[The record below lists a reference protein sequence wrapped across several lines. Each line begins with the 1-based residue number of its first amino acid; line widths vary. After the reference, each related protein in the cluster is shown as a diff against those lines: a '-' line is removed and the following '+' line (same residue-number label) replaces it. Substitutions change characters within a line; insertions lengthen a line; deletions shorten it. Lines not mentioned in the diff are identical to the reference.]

1 MIKYVTSGEAVLEM
15 LKKKGFS
22 PIIIRKYGLLS
33 ESTLQNLRKNK
44 MISIDTL
51 GKVCDMLDVTPD
63 IIIYNDT
70 AKEEKEKLK
79 KHLKKC
85 KISIDKTSLKV

>member
-1 MIKYVTSGEAVLEM
+1 MIKYVTSGEAVLDM

-44 MISIDTL
+44 MISIETL
-51 GKVCDMLDVTPD
+51 GKVCDMLEVTPD

-70 AKEEKEKLK
+70 SKEEKE
-79 KHLKKC
+79 
-85 KISIDKTSLKV
+85 SLKNISKSVK

>member
-1 MIKYVTSGEAVLEM
+1 MIKYVTSGESVLEM

-51 GKVCDMLDVTPD
+51 GKICDMLEVKPE
-63 IIIYNDT
+63 IIVYNDT
-70 AKEEKEKLK
+70 EKEEKE
-79 KHLKKC
+79 
-85 KISIDKTSLKV
+85 SLKNISKSVK

>member
-1 MIKYVTSGEAVLEM
+1 MIKYVTSGESVLEM

-51 GKVCDMLDVTPD
+51 GKVCDMLEVKPE
-63 IIIYNDT
+63 IIVYNDT
-70 AKEEKEKLK
+70 EKGEKEKLK
-79 KHLKKC
+79 NILKSVK
-85 KISIDKTSLKV
+85 

>member
-22 PIIIRKYGLLS
+22 PIIIRKNKLLS

-44 MISIDTL
+44 MISVETI

-70 AKEEKEKLK
+70 PKEEKENLK
-79 KHLKKC
+79 NILKSVK
-85 KISIDKTSLKV
+85 

>member
-22 PIIIRKYGLLS
+22 PIIIRRYGLLS

-44 MISIDTL
+44 MISIETL

-63 IIIYNDT
+63 IIIYNYT
-70 AKEEKEKLK
+70 AKEEKENLK
-79 KHLKKC
+79 NILKSVK
-85 KISIDKTSLKV
+85 

>member
-1 MIKYVTSGEAVLEM
+1 MIRYVTSGEAVLEM

-22 PIIIRKYGLLS
+22 PIIIRKHGLLS
-33 ESTLQNLRKNK
+33 ESTLQNLRSNK
-44 MISIDTL
+44 MISVDTL
-51 GKVCDMLDVTPD
+51 GKICDMLEVTPD

-79 KHLKKC
+79 NILKSVK
-85 KISIDKTSLKV
+85 

>member
-1 MIKYVTSGEAVLEM
+1 MIKYVTSGENILKM
-15 LKKKGFS
+15 LKNKGFS
-22 PIIIRKYGLLS
+22 PVIIRKYGLLS

-44 MISIDTL
+44 MISIETL

-70 AKEEKEKLK
+70 AKEEKE
-79 KHLKKC
+79 
-85 KISIDKTSLKV
+85 SLKNILKSVK

>member
-51 GKVCDMLDVTPD
+51 GKVCDMLEVTPD

-70 AKEEKEKLK
+70 AKEEKENLK
-79 KHLKKC
+79 NILKSVK
-85 KISIDKTSLKV
+85 

>member
-15 LKKKGFS
+15 LKKKGFP

-51 GKVCDMLDVTPD
+51 GKVCDMLEVTPD

-70 AKEEKEKLK
+70 DKGEKEKLK
-79 KHLKKC
+79 NILKSVK
-85 KISIDKTSLKV
+85 

>member
-22 PIIIRKYGLLS
+22 PIIIRRYGLLS

-51 GKVCDMLDVTPD
+51 GKVCDMLEVTPD

-79 KHLKKC
+79 N
-85 KISIDKTSLKV
+85 ISKSVK

>member
-1 MIKYVTSGEAVLEM
+1 MIKYVTSGENILKM
-15 LKKKGFS
+15 LKNKGFS
-22 PIIIRKYGLLS
+22 PVIIRKYGLLS

-44 MISIDTL
+44 MISIDTI

-70 AKEEKEKLK
+70 TKEDKENLK
-79 KHLKKC
+79 KILKRVK
-85 KISIDKTSLKV
+85 

>member
-22 PIIIRKYGLLS
+22 PIIIRRYGLLS

-44 MISIDTL
+44 MISIETL
-51 GKVCDMLDVTPD
+51 GKVCDMLEVTPD

-70 AKEEKEKLK
+70 SKEEKE
-79 KHLKKC
+79 
-85 KISIDKTSLKV
+85 SLKNISKSVK

>member
-1 MIKYVTSGEAVLEM
+1 MIKYVTSGNAVLEM

-22 PIIIRKYGLLS
+22 PTIIRKYGLLS

-70 AKEEKEKLK
+70 AKEEKENLK
-79 KHLKKC
+79 S
-85 KISIDKTSLKV
+85 ISKGVK

>member
-22 PIIIRKYGLLS
+22 PIIIRKYGLIS

-44 MISIDTL
+44 MISIETL
-51 GKVCDMLDVTPD
+51 GKVCDMLEVTPD

-70 AKEEKEKLK
+70 SKEEKE
-79 KHLKKC
+79 
-85 KISIDKTSLKV
+85 SLKNISKSVK

>member
-1 MIKYVTSGEAVLEM
+1 MIKYVTSGENILKM
-15 LKKKGFS
+15 LKNKGFS
-22 PIIIRKYGLLS
+22 PIIIRKYGLRS

-51 GKVCDMLDVTPD
+51 GKVCGMLEVTPD

-70 AKEEKEKLK
+70 AKEEKNRLK
-79 KHLKKC
+79 N
-85 KISIDKTSLKV
+85 ISKSVK

>member
-1 MIKYVTSGEAVLEM
+1 MIKYVTSGENILEM
-15 LKKKGFS
+15 LKRKGIP

-51 GKVCDMLDVTPD
+51 GKVCDMLEVTPD

-70 AKEEKEKLK
+70 VKEEKEKLK
-79 KHLKKC
+79 NILK
-85 KISIDKTSLKV
+85 SVR

>member
-22 PIIIRKYGLLS
+22 PIIIRKYWLLS

-44 MISIDTL
+44 MISIETL

-63 IIIYNDT
+63 IIIYNYT
-70 AKEEKEKLK
+70 AKEEKENLK
-79 KHLKKC
+79 NILKSVK
-85 KISIDKTSLKV
+85 

>member
-51 GKVCDMLDVTPD
+51 GKVCDMLEVTPD

-79 KHLKKC
+79 NILKSVK
-85 KISIDKTSLKV
+85 

>member
-15 LKKKGFS
+15 LKKNGFS
-22 PIIIRKYGLLS
+22 PIIIRKHGLLS

-44 MISIDTL
+44 MISVETL
-51 GKVCDMLDVTPD
+51 GKVCDMLEVTPD

-70 AKEEKEKLK
+70 DKEEKNRLK
-79 KHLKKC
+79 N
-85 KISIDKTSLKV
+85 ISKSVK

>member
-1 MIKYVTSGEAVLEM
+1 MIKYVTSGEVVLEM

-44 MISIDTL
+44 MISIETL
-51 GKVCDMLDVTPD
+51 GKVCDMLEVTPD

-70 AKEEKEKLK
+70 AKEEKENLK
-79 KHLKKC
+79 NILKSVK
-85 KISIDKTSLKV
+85 